1 MNLAVRQAIAETFLF
16 PLFLFGSWKLRP
28 WFENRSWGCGNR
40 AKSPIF
46 HSFDTL
52 ELGILIKV
60 TEFSKS
66 LELGL
71 REGCEEE
78 EFLGGRCRSARD
90 PTWLG
95 AFVSPVGASQ
105 VPSFSKLGI
114 PDLVPQGCLKN
125 TEPGMWLGAGVYS
138 PSVGG
143 LEPGMLE
150 LGSWLLWA
158 FSNSQQGCL
167 EKSRVSTFTKFLEL
181 GFGAEALVLWF
192 RGFRHLTM
200 ELELG
205 ARARHSELGILVSLL
220 FVLRSAKAGWKYLRP
235 PCELVKAGL
244 GRLGALIRFSYLD
257 LCGCPIN
264 LKEGAS
270 LAVLAVKQLGYSV
283 LVLDCLIWQLGVGL
297 CAFLQGAGPWVI
309 CAHRLL
315 RIRRKLELGS
325 GLEAGPCHF
334 QSPISFMSWPF
345 VVISL
350 GSTFVG
356 LCSWCETLDHVKL
369 ELGHLKFGENFLEK
383 VGYGCHSVSLG
394 APLNAVEF
402 EAASHWV
409 F

>member
-138 PSVGG
+138 PSKVGWSESRELAVTWSWVLLAIG
-143 LEPGMLE
+143 AVWLGVGAGPEPGAEVSARFGCLKPFRQVRLGLLASARVE
-150 LGSWLLWA
+150 LGS
-158 FSNSQQGCL
+158 
-167 EKSRVSTFTKFLEL
+167 EL
-181 GFGAEALVLWF
+181 I
-192 RGFRHLTM
+192 
-200 ELELG
+200 LG
-205 ARARHSELGILVSLL
+205 RKVSELGL
-220 FVLRSAKAGWKYLRP
+220 
-235 PCELVKAGL
+235 
-244 GRLGALIRFSYLD
+244 
-257 LCGCPIN
+257 
-264 LKEGAS
+264 
-270 LAVLAVKQLGYSV
+270 
-283 LVLDCLIWQLGVGL
+283 WQV
-297 CAFLQGAGPWVI
+297 
-309 CAHRLL
+309 
-315 RIRRKLELGS
+315 
-325 GLEAGPCHF
+325 
-334 QSPISFMSWPF
+334 
-345 VVISL
+345 
-350 GSTFVG
+350 
-356 LCSWCETLDHVKL
+356 
-369 ELGHLKFGENFLEK
+369 
-383 VGYGCHSVSLG
+383 
-394 APLNAVEF
+394 
-402 EAASHWV
+402 
-409 F
+409 